1 MKRVECFL
9 IDAAPQQRPVRINNR
24 ITAALAPLLQ
34 PVTRA
39 PTITIRRSRIQT
51 SCSEAQMP
59 SRSRREA
66 LSPRASSTT
75 APPAVALGTTSN
87 KTWSST
93 SSRHHASQPTSL
105 GARKT
110 TGCSRVIRCT
120 MPRKCATTG
129 APRWCTTRSH
139 RPRGTSITTSSWPQ
153 VSLQGCNISNSYRL
167 GRSCITRLARSR

>member
-1 MKRVECFL
+1 
-9 IDAAPQQRPVRINNR
+9 
-24 ITAALAPLLQ
+24 
-34 PVTRA
+34 
-39 PTITIRRSRIQT
+39 
-51 SCSEAQMP
+51 MP
-59 SRSRREA
+59 SRSPREA
-66 LSPRASSTT
+66 LSPRASSTI

-93 SSRHHASQPTSL
+93 SSRHHASRPTSL

-110 TGCSRVIRCT
+110 TGCSRVIHCT

-153 VSLQGCNISNSYRL
+153 VSLRGPSTSSYKL
-167 GRSCITRLARSR
+167 GRSCIIRLPRSRQASLASIPVSSFRARASPQVPGLATRPNPRKRTRWKPSRRPSCRSSASTSGRLSA